1 MLTVAVA
8 IGAAAIALWL
18 HTRFESLAPESMT
31 TTLLHLVC
39 SMALFISLPKVLWA
53 VAGGGAA
60 VAPKFAA
67 VFLLLLPSMTYVWL
81 VSIWLLRWL
90 KPNVG
95 VR

>member
-8 IGAAAIALWL
+8 IGAAAIALWV
-18 HTRFESLAPESMT
+18 HTRFERLAPESMT

-39 SMALFISLPKVLWA
+39 SMAVFVSLPRVLWT
-53 VAGGGAA
+53 VAGGGDA

-81 VSIWLLRWL
+81 VSIWMLRWI